1 MMNIEIEAK
10 LKVDSLGEMKRK
22 LADAGAEFLQE
33 QLHTDSYFDNADET
47 LTKTDSCLRLRRQ
60 LVDESEG
67 FFLTYK
73 SAKQKSEFKKRR
85 EVEIEVQDGES
96 AEKLLS
102 VLGYNKILT
111 FEKKRQLWR
120 LNDCE
125 IALDELPLLGSFVEI
140 EGPDSEKIVDVQ
152 SNLELSDLPHISE
165 SYASLMEEK
174 LHQLGKNEREI
185 FLKA

>member
-1 MMNIEIEAK
+1 MMDIEIEAK
-10 LKVDSLGEMKRK
+10 LKVDSLEKIKRR

-60 LVDESEG
+60 LVDESER
-67 FFLTYK
+67 FFITFK

-85 EVEIEVQDGES
+85 EVETEVKDGQS
-96 AEKLLS
+96 AENLLLL
-102 VLGYNKILT
+102 LGYNKMLV
-111 FEKKRQLWR
+111 FEKKRHLWR
-120 LNDCE
+120 CGDCE
-125 IALDELPLLGSFVEI
+125 IALDELPLLGCFVEI
-140 EGPDSEKIVDVQ
+140 EGPDSKKIADVQ

-174 LHQLGKNEREI
+174 LRQLGRNEREI